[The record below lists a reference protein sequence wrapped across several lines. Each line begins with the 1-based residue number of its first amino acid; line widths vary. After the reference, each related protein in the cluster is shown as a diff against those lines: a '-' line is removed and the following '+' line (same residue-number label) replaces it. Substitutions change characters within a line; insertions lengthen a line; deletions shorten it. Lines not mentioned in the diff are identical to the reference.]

1 MTCLTDLKLTT
12 DAGEVRAIHRFDVA
26 RLEAYMADSVD
37 GFQGPLNV
45 RQFSGGHS
53 SPTYKL
59 QTPRADYALRRKPP
73 GALLQSAHAV
83 DREFRVLCALHAAGF
98 PVPQPLAFCND
109 ESVLGTIFYVMK
121 FVPGRIFLNPK
132 LPGLANA
139 ERAAAYDSINA
150 TLAKLHTL
158 DPDALGL
165 QDFGKPGNYIA
176 RQIER
181 WSRQYRSAGTQ
192 PNADMD
198 RLIDWLPG
206 AVPDS
211 TDKRLIH
218 GDFAFH
224 NVFFAPEATR
234 VVAVVDWELSTTG
247 DPLADITYHAM
258 DWYRPASPQR
268 ATLTDMSEAELAA
281 AGIPTLTSYL
291 QTYCDRVGRPGI
303 DNLPFYQAYNLFRT
317 AAITQGV
324 VARAR
329 TGTAADPNAA
339 KLAER
344 IPILA
349 RGAWQMA
356 QRAGAM

>member
-1 MTCLTDLKLTT
+1 LTDLKLTA
-12 DAGEVRAIHRFDVA
+12 DAGEVRAAHQFDVA
-26 RLEAYMADSVD
+26 RLEGYLRDSVD
-37 GFQGPLNV
+37 GFEGPLNV

-59 QTPRADYALRRKPP
+59 VTPRAEYALRRKPP

-83 DREFRVLCALHAAGF
+83 DREFRVLSALHAAGF

-109 ESVLGTIFYVMK
+109 DSVLGTIFYVMK
-121 FVPGRIFLNPK
+121 FVPGRIFLNPQ
-132 LPGLANA
+132 LPGLGRA
-139 ERAAAYDSINA
+139 ERARAYDSMNA
-150 TLAKLHTL
+150 TLAKLHEMN
-158 DPDALGL
+158 PDALGL
-165 QDFGKPGNYIA
+165 QDFGRPGNYIA

-181 WSRQYRSAGTQ
+181 WSRQYRAAETQ
-192 PNADMD
+192 ANTNMD
-198 RLIDWLPG
+198 HLIDWLPT
-206 AVPDS
+206 AVPDN
-211 TDKRLIH
+211 TDRRLIH

-224 NVFFAPEATR
+224 NVFFASDTPQ
-234 VVAVVDWELSTTG
+234 VVAVVDWELSTLG
-247 DPLADITYHAM
+247 DPIVDITYQAM

-268 ATLTDMSEAELAA
+268 ATLTQMSDSELMA
-281 AGIPTLTSYL
+281 AGIPTLASYL

-303 DNLPFYQAYNLFRT
+303 DNLAFYQAYNLFRT

-329 TGTAADPNAA
+329 AGTAADSNAG

-349 RGAWQMA
+349 KGAWEMA